1 MDPVRTDD
9 DFQPAALLRCAGC
22 MCDQQRLQQ
31 QNTCSPGWSTGLHLT
46 AADWVRCCVLLQTL
60 LRRLEKRL
68 SAAGVT
74 CDGAQSLLRQL
85 SPSAPAGRKL
95 ERYPVR
101 VMLCAYMVKEH
112 PEVVFNSVV
121 STLINPPGGTLT
133 VSTKAAVAPP
143 GACSCIATGSKP
155 VLCCRPSCYL

>member
-1 MDPVRTDD
+1 V
-9 DFQPAALLRCAGC
+9 
-22 MCDQQRLQQ
+22 LQ
-31 QNTCSPGWSTGLHLT
+31 
-46 AADWVRCCVLLQTL
+46 AL

-74 CDGAQSLLRQL
+74 SDGAQSLLRQL

-101 VMLCAYMVKEH
+101 VMLCAYMIKEH

-121 STLINPPGGTLT
+121 SKHGHMRALCAGVLRYNRHTEPSTH
-133 VSTKAAVAPP
+133 VSVGRGHTCMP
-143 GACSCIATGSKP
+143 
-155 VLCCRPSCYL
+155 

>member
-1 MDPVRTDD
+1 MNPV
-9 DFQPAALLRCAGC
+9 
-22 MCDQQRLQQ
+22 LQ
-31 QNTCSPGWSTGLHLT
+31 
-46 AADWVRCCVLLQTL
+46 AL

-74 CDGAQSLLRQL
+74 SDGAQSLLRQL

-101 VMLCAYMVKEH
+101 VMLCAYMIKEH

-121 STLINPPGGTLT
+121 SRVPEPVVADTCTYAF
-133 VSTKAAVAPP
+133 VTK
-143 GACSCIATGSKP
+143 SCVQKS
-155 VLCCRPSCYL
+155 VLQRQCC

>member
-1 MDPVRTDD
+1 V
-9 DFQPAALLRCAGC
+9 
-22 MCDQQRLQQ
+22 LQ
-31 QNTCSPGWSTGLHLT
+31 
-46 AADWVRCCVLLQTL
+46 AL

-74 CDGAQSLLRQL
+74 SDGAQSLLRQL

-101 VMLCAYMVKEH
+101 VMLCAYMIKEH

-121 STLINPPGGTLT
+121 SKQAHTHCPP
-133 VSTKAAVAPP
+133 
-143 GACSCIATGSKP
+143 
-155 VLCCRPSCYL
+155 

>member
-1 MDPVRTDD
+1 
-9 DFQPAALLRCAGC
+9 LL
-22 MCDQQRLQQ
+22 
-31 QNTCSPGWSTGLHLT
+31 TGYCV
-46 AADWVRCCVLLQTL
+46 ACVLLQTL

-74 CDGAQSLLRQL
+74 SDGAQSLLRQL

-101 VMLCAYMVKEH
+101 VMLCAYMIKEH

-121 STLINPPGGTLT
+121 SVPWGKEVYRVTVAYLWGDTLPASTTAAGGQPVT
-133 VSTKAAVAPP
+133 
-143 GACSCIATGSKP
+143 CSCIAAGSKP
-155 VLCCRPSCYL
+155 VLCFPLLCCL